1 MLRDNPIAQTA
12 PATAAPAR
20 PARGLSR
27 LAQDLLPVLYQ
38 HRLIATSQ
46 LHRLFTPHARRPVY
60 LRQQLKQLRTAGLVD
75 ATARRTGRLGNPEL
89 LWYITARGAEAVA
102 YDPTV
107 PRRSYRISPQTAAS
121 QLQEHTLTV
130 VETGVAFVDWSRR
143 LGDECSPLDWEPEVA
158 HRIRNGESRGVD
170 DAFMIPDAVLR
181 YTHTAEGGRRRLLS
195 FFIEVDR
202 ATMQATR
209 LAAKLSAYARYQS
222 YVPTAGGR
230 GRRTAREAWR
240 DHYPAFP
247 RLLIVLTGASDRVL
261 ANRVQDLRALAA
273 ADPRV
278 SQLTA
283 AVTTLQLLQDK
294 GPFAPIMTPLSGDP
308 APTDVFLAPLGGSRV

>member
-1 MLRDNPIAQTA
+1 MPRDTPVAQTA
-12 PATAAPAR
+12 PTTTASTR

-75 ATARRTGRLGNPEL
+75 ATARRSGRLGNPEL

-107 PRRSYRISPQTAAS
+107 PQRGYRISPQTAAS

-130 VETGVAFVDWSRR
+130 VETGIAFVDWARR

-158 HRIRNGESRGVD
+158 HRIRDGESRGVN

-181 YTHTAEGGRRRLLS
+181 YTHTTGSGRRRMLS

-202 ATMQATR
+202 ATMQTTR
-209 LAAKLSAYARYQS
+209 LAAKLTAYARYQS
-222 YVPTAGGR
+222 YVPTVGR
-230 GRRTAREAWR
+230 GRRTTREAWR
-240 DHYPAFP
+240 DRYPAFP

-273 ADPRV
+273 AAPRV

-283 AVTTLQLLQDK
+283 GVTTLQLLHDK
-294 GPFAPIMTPLSGDP
+294 GPFAPIMTPLSGAP
-308 APTDVFLAPLGGSRV
+308 APTDVVLAPTEDTRV

>member
-1 MLRDNPIAQTA
+1 MSLDTPIAPIA
-12 PATAAPAR
+12 PTR
-20 PARGLSR
+20 SMGLSR
-27 LAQDLLPVLYQ
+27 LAQDLLPALYQ
-38 HRLIATSQ
+38 HRLIATGQ

-60 LRQQLKQLRTAGLVD
+60 LRAQLKELRRIGLVD
-75 ATARRTGRLGNPEL
+75 ATARRTSRLGNPEL
-89 LWYITARGAEAVA
+89 LWYITARGADAVA

-107 PRRSYRISPQTAAS
+107 PRRGYRISPQTAAS

-130 VETGVAFVDWSRR
+130 VDTGITFVEWSRR
-143 LGDECSPLDWEPEVA
+143 LGHECSPLDWEPEVA
-158 HRIRNGESRGVD
+158 HRIRDGESRGVD

-181 YTHTAEGGRRRLLS
+181 YTHTAEDGRRRMLS

-202 ATMQATR
+202 ATMQTTR
-209 LAAKLSAYARYQS
+209 LAAKLSAYARYQR

-230 GRRTAREAWR
+230 GRRPTREAWR

-261 ANRVQDLRALAA
+261 ANRIQDLRALAA
-273 ADPRV
+273 ADTRV

-283 AVTTLQLLQDK
+283 GVTTLQLLQDK
-294 GPFAPIMTPLSGDP
+294 GPFVPITTPLSGDA
-308 APTDVFLAPLGGSRV
+308 APTDVFLAPTGGSRA

>member
-1 MLRDNPIAQTA
+1 MSLTTEVA
-12 PATAAPAR
+12 PTTGRSR

-38 HRLIATSQ
+38 HRLVATGQ
-46 LHRLFTPHARRPVY
+46 LHRLFTPHADRPVY
-60 LRQQLKQLRTAGLVD
+60 LRQQLNLLRADGLID
-75 ATARRTGRLGNPEL
+75 ATTRRTTRRGRAEH
-89 LWYITARGAEAVA
+89 LWYVTAQGADAVA
-102 YDPTV
+102 HDPTITH
-107 PRRSYRISPQTAAS
+107 RGYRITPQTAAS

-130 VETGVAFVDWSRR
+130 VDTGVAFVDWARR
-143 LGDECSPLDWEPEVA
+143 LGHECSPLDWEPEVA
-158 HRIRNGESRGVD
+158 HRIRDGETRGAD

-181 YTHTAEGGRRRLLS
+181 YTHTSESGRRRMLS

-202 ATMQATR
+202 ATMQTTR
-209 LAAKLSAYARYQS
+209 LAAKLAAYARYQTYTPAS
-222 YVPTAGGR
+222 GGIR
-230 GRRTAREAWR
+230 GRRSTREAWR

-278 SQLTA
+278 GQLA
-283 AVTTLQLLQDK
+283 AGATTLQLLQER
-294 GPFAPIMTPLSGDP
+294 GPFAPVMTPLSGEGT
-308 APTDVFLAPLGGSRV
+308 PTDVFLAPAGGSRA

>member
-1 MLRDNPIAQTA
+1 MPRDTPIAQTA
-12 PATAAPAR
+12 PTTAASAR

-102 YDPTV
+102 SDPTV

-130 VETGVAFVDWSRR
+130 VETGIAFVDWARR

-158 HRIRNGESRGVD
+158 HRIRHGESRGVD

-181 YTHTAEGGRRRLLS
+181 YTHTTGSGRRRMLS

-202 ATMQATR
+202 ATMQTTR
-209 LAAKLSAYARYQS
+209 LAAKLTAYARYQS
-222 YVPTAGGR
+222 YVPTVGR
-230 GRRTAREAWR
+230 GRRTTREAWR

-273 ADPRV
+273 TDPRV
-278 SQLTA
+278 SKLTA

-308 APTDVFLAPLGGSRV
+308 APADVFLAPTGGSRA

>member
-1 MLRDNPIAQTA
+1 MSLDAPIAPTT
-12 PATAAPAR
+12 PTR
-20 PARGLSR
+20 STGLSR
-27 LAQDLLPVLYQ
+27 LAQDLLPALYQ

-75 ATARRTGRLGNPEL
+75 ATTRRTSRLGNPEL
-89 LWYITARGAEAVA
+89 LWYITAHGADAVA
-102 YDPTV
+102 YDPTI
-107 PRRSYRISPQTAAS
+107 PRRGYRISPQTAAS

-130 VETGVAFVDWSRR
+130 VDTGVAFVDWARR

-158 HRIRNGESRGVD
+158 HRIRDGDGRGVD

-181 YTHTAEGGRRRLLS
+181 YTHTAEGGRRRMLS

-202 ATMQATR
+202 ATMQTTR
-209 LAAKLSAYARYQS
+209 LAAKLSAYARYQT
-222 YVPTAGGR
+222 YVPAGGGR
-230 GRRTAREAWR
+230 GRRTTREAWR

-283 AVTTLQLLQDK
+283 GVTTLQLLQDK
-294 GPFAPIMTPLSGDP
+294 GPFAPITNPLSDD
-308 APTDVFLAPLGGSRV
+308 ASPTDVFLAPTGGSRA

>member
-1 MLRDNPIAQTA
+1 MDTPITPTA
-12 PATAAPAR
+12 PPR
-20 PARGLSR
+20 PTGLSR
-27 LAQDLLPVLYQ
+27 LAQDLLPALYQ

-60 LRQQLKQLRTAGLVD
+60 LRQQLKELRRIGLVD
-75 ATARRTGRLGNPEL
+75 ATARRTSRMGNPEL

-102 YDPTV
+102 YDPTI
-107 PRRSYRISPQTAAS
+107 PRRGYRISPQTAAS

-130 VETGVAFVDWSRR
+130 VDTGVAFAGWARR
-143 LGDECSPLDWEPEVA
+143 LGDECSPLDWEPEIA

-181 YTHTAEGGRRRLLS
+181 YTHAAEDGRRRMLS

-202 ATMQATR
+202 ATMQTTR

-222 YVPTAGGR
+222 YVPAAGGR
-230 GRRTAREAWR
+230 GRRSTREAWR

-261 ANRVQDLRALAA
+261 ANRIQDLRALAA

-278 SQLTA
+278 GQLSA
-283 AVTTLQLLQDK
+283 GVTTLQLLQDK
-294 GPFAPIMTPLSGDP
+294 GPFAPVMTPLSGDA
-308 APTDVFLAPLGGSRV
+308 APTDVFLAPTGGSRA